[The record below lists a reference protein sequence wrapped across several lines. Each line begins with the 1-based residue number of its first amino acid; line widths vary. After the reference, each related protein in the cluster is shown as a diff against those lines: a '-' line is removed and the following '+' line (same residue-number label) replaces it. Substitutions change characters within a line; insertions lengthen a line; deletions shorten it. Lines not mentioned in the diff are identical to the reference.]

1 LPAFLRGFPGWEI
14 VKLPKEFN
22 MFAVIRTGGKQ
33 YRVVADDVLT
43 IEKLEGDVGSKL
55 TLSEVLL
62 LGGDSPKHGAPLVAG
77 ASVEAE
83 IVEQGRS
90 EKVIAF
96 KKKRRKNTHR
106 KRGHRQHFTKVK
118 ITAIHAS

>member
-1 LPAFLRGFPGWEI
+1 
-14 VKLPKEFN
+14 

-33 YRVVADDVLT
+33 YKVAKDDV
-43 IEKLEGDVGSKL
+43 IHVEKLIGDAGGTVTFG
-55 TLSEVLL
+55 EVLM
-62 LGGDSPKHGAPLVAG
+62 LGGDSPKSGLPLISG
-77 ASVEAE
+77 ASVVAE
-83 IVEQGRS
+83 IVEQGRG

-118 ITAIHAS
+118 ITEIHAG